1 MPSTSAISWVVAPWK
16 QRAAKTRAA
25 ASMISGSRRRWH
37 RRERRADG
45 RVTTV
50 MGTCS
55 PVPARRRRPGIVLCH
70 GDELNSTYSAI
81 DKARVGERPSMS
93 MRPDGRPPFRADH
106 IGSLLRPPALR
117 QAFRRRAGGEI
128 GEDEFTRIQ
137 DDCVRAAVRM
147 QQETGLEVVTDGEFR
162 RGSYWGRF
170 VERTEGLEVR
180 AALLK
185 FRDDHGHEVDFTAP
199 YATAPMRRAHPLAL
213 DEFLFLRDEATVT
226 AKITL
231 PAPST
236 MHFLRFADFADRN
249 AYADVDA
256 FFADLIAVFAQEMDG
271 LVQAGCQ
278 YVQLDEI
285 AIALL
290 CDPAIRERVAAA
302 GGDPGALVDRYI
314 DAINGAVAACP
325 DEVVVGVH
333 MCRGNFRGH
342 YLADGGYDAVA
353 ERFFAGTDAHHF
365 LLEYDTPRAGD
376 FAPLRFVPN
385 GKGVVLGLIS
395 SKTPV
400 LESLDSLQRRA
411 EEAASHIDL
420 DRLAISPQCGFASSA
435 AGNPLS
441 EADERAKLQRV
452 VEAARAIWR

>member
-1 MPSTSAISWVVAPWK
+1 MSL
-16 QRAAKTRAA
+16 
-25 ASMISGSRRRWH
+25 
-37 RRERRADG
+37 
-45 RVTTV
+45 
-50 MGTCS
+50 
-55 PVPARRRRPGIVLCH
+55 RPH
-70 GDELNSTYSAI
+70 
-81 DKARVGERPSMS
+81 
-93 MRPDGRPPFRADH
+93 GRPPFRADH
-106 IGSLLRPPALR
+106 VGSLLRPPALR
-117 QAFRRRAGGEI
+117 QAFRRRAGNEI
-128 GEDEFTRIQ
+128 AADEFARIQ
-137 DDCVRAAVRM
+137 DDCVRDAVRM
-147 QQETGLEVVTDGEFR
+147 QEATGLEVVTDGEFR

-199 YATAPMRRAHPLAL
+199 YATAPLRRTHPLAL
-213 DEFLFLRDEATVT
+213 DEFIFLRDAATAT

-236 MHFLRFADFADRN
+236 MHFLRFADFADHS
-249 AYADVDA
+249 AYADVDR
-256 FFADLIAVFAQEMDG
+256 FFADLVAIFAQEIAD
-271 LVQAGCQ
+271 LVQAGCR

-290 CDPAIRERVAAA
+290 CDPAIRERVTGA
-302 GGDPGALVDRYI
+302 GGDPAALVDRYI

-325 DEVVVGVH
+325 DDVVVGVH

-353 ERFFAGTDAHHF
+353 ERFFARTDANHF
-365 LLEYDTPRAGD
+365 LLEYDTPRSGD
-376 FAPLRFVPN
+376 FAPLRFVPK
-385 GKGVVLGLIS
+385 GKGVVLGLVS

-400 LESLDSLQRRA
+400 LESLDSLQRRT
-411 EEAASHIDL
+411 EEAAGHIDL

-441 EADERAKLQRV
+441 EADERAKLRRV

>member
-1 MPSTSAISWVVAPWK
+1 
-16 QRAAKTRAA
+16 
-25 ASMISGSRRRWH
+25 
-37 RRERRADG
+37 
-45 RVTTV
+45 
-50 MGTCS
+50 
-55 PVPARRRRPGIVLCH
+55 
-70 GDELNSTYSAI
+70 
-81 DKARVGERPSMS
+81 MS

-106 IGSLLRPPALR
+106 VGSLLRPLALR
-117 QAFRRRAGGEI
+117 QAFRRRAGTDI
-128 GEDEFTRIQ
+128 GEKEFTRIQ
-137 DDCVRAAVRM
+137 DDCVRDAVRM
-147 QQETGLEVVTDGEFR
+147 QEETGLEVVTDGEFR

-199 YATAPMRRAHPLAL
+199 YATAPLRRTHPLAL
-213 DEFLFLRDEATVT
+213 DEFVFLRDAATVT

-236 MHFLRFADFADRN
+236 MHFLRFADFADRS
-249 AYADVDA
+249 AYADVDR
-256 FFADLIAVFAQEMDG
+256 FFADLVAVFAQEIAD
-271 LVQAGCQ
+271 LVQAGCR

-290 CDPAIRERVAAA
+290 CDPAIRERVAGA
-302 GGDPGALVDRYI
+302 GGDPNALVDRYI

-353 ERFFAGTDAHHF
+353 ERFFARTAANHF

-376 FAPLRFVPN
+376 FAPLRFVPK
-385 GKGVVLGLIS
+385 GKGVVLGLVS
-395 SKTPV
+395 SKSPA
-400 LESLDSLQRRA
+400 LESVDSLRRRA
-411 EEAASHIDL
+411 EEAAGHIDL

-441 EADERAKLQRV
+441 EADERAKLRRV
-452 VEAARAIWR
+452 VEAAQAIWR

>member
-1 MPSTSAISWVVAPWK
+1 
-16 QRAAKTRAA
+16 
-25 ASMISGSRRRWH
+25 
-37 RRERRADG
+37 
-45 RVTTV
+45 
-50 MGTCS
+50 
-55 PVPARRRRPGIVLCH
+55 
-70 GDELNSTYSAI
+70 
-81 DKARVGERPSMS
+81 MS

-106 IGSLLRPPALR
+106 VGSLLRPLALR
-117 QAFRRRAGGEI
+117 QAFRRRAGNDI
-128 GEDEFTRIQ
+128 GEKEFTRIQ
-137 DDCVRAAVRM
+137 DDCVRDAVRM
-147 QQETGLEVVTDGEFR
+147 QEETGLEVVTDGEFR

-199 YATAPMRRAHPLAL
+199 YATAPLRRTHPLAL
-213 DEFLFLRDEATVT
+213 DEFVFLRDAATVT

-236 MHFLRFADFADRN
+236 MHFLRFADFADRS
-249 AYADVDA
+249 AYADVDR
-256 FFADLIAVFAQEMDG
+256 FFADLVAVFAQEIAD
-271 LVQAGCQ
+271 LVQAGCR

-290 CDPAIRERVAAA
+290 CDPAIRERVAGA
-302 GGDPGALVDRYI
+302 GGDPNALVDRYI

-353 ERFFAGTDAHHF
+353 ERFFARTAANHF

-376 FAPLRFVPN
+376 FAPLRFVPK
-385 GKGVVLGLIS
+385 GKGVVLGLVS
-395 SKTPV
+395 SKSPA
-400 LESLDSLQRRA
+400 LESVDSLRRRA
-411 EEAASHIDL
+411 EEAAGHIDL

-441 EADERAKLQRV
+441 EADERAKLRRV
-452 VEAARAIWR
+452 VEAAQAIWR

>member
-1 MPSTSAISWVVAPWK
+1 
-16 QRAAKTRAA
+16 
-25 ASMISGSRRRWH
+25 
-37 RRERRADG
+37 
-45 RVTTV
+45 
-50 MGTCS
+50 
-55 PVPARRRRPGIVLCH
+55 
-70 GDELNSTYSAI
+70 
-81 DKARVGERPSMS
+81 MS
-93 MRPDGRPPFRADH
+93 IRPDGRPPFRADH

-117 QAFRRRAGGEI
+117 QAFRRRAGNEI
-128 GEDEFTRIQ
+128 GEDEFARIQ

-147 QQETGLEVVTDGEFR
+147 QEETGLEVVTDGEFR

-170 VERTEGLEVR
+170 VERTKGLEVR
-180 AALLK
+180 PALLK

-199 YATAPMRRAHPLAL
+199 YATAPLRRTHQIAL
-213 DEFLFLRDEATVT
+213 DEFSFLRDAARVT

-236 MHFLRFADFADRN
+236 MHFLRFSDFADQS

-256 FFADLIAVFAQEMDG
+256 FFTDLVAVFAQEIAD
-271 LVQAGCQ
+271 LVRAGCR

-302 GGDPGALVDRYI
+302 GGEPEALVDRYI

-342 YLADGGYDAVA
+342 YLADGGYDVVA
-353 ERFFAGTDAHHF
+353 ERFFARTDANHF

-376 FAPLRFVPN
+376 FAPLRFVPK
-385 GKGVVLGLIS
+385 GKGVVLGLVS

-400 LESLDSLQRRA
+400 LESVDGLRRRA
-411 EEAASHIDL
+411 EEAARHIDI

-441 EADERAKLQRV
+441 EADERAKLRRV
-452 VEAARAIWR
+452 VEAAQAIWR